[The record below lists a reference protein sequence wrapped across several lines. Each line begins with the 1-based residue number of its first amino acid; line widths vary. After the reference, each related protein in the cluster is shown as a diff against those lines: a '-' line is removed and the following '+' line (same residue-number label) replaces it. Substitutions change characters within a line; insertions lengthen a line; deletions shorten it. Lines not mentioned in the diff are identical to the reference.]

1 MFSKKGVE
9 LRKLIEHFKK
19 IERNYLL
26 YRETTRDVIVN
37 YRDTRMAA
45 GGNNPYLKI
54 VNPLTNR
61 KISINSKLGKKI
73 INNYKNSVLNNF
85 D

>member
-1 MFSKKGVE
+1 
-9 LRKLIEHFKK
+9 
-19 IERNYLL
+19 
-26 YRETTRDVIVN
+26 
-37 YRDTRMAA
+37 MAA